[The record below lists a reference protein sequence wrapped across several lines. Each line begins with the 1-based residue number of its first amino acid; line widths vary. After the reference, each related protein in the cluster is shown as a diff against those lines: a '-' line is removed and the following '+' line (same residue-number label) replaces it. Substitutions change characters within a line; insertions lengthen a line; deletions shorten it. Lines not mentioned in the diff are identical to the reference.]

1 MRTVILDY
9 GAGNIAS
16 VEKAFAHLG
25 CVTERA
31 TDVNGISTADRI
43 VLPGVGHFSATRRIS
58 APLRQAVASAI
69 AREVPFLGI
78 CVGLQWLFEGSDESL
93 IDPGLG
99 FLRGTC
105 LRLPATVKV
114 PHVGWNTLDN
124 MQPSWLLNGIS
135 PGAYAYFTHS
145 YAAPLMAE
153 TVATTTHGH
162 AFTCAAV
169 RGRVGGV
176 QFHPEKS
183 AEAGLAILQ
192 NFLRLPC

>member
-16 VEKAFAHLG
+16 VEKASPSR

-135 PGAYAYFTHS
+135 PGAYATS
-145 YAAPLMAE
+145 PTPTPRRSWQKPSPPRPMA
-153 TVATTTHGH
+153 TPSPVPP
-162 AFTCAAV
+162 CAVELEVSSFIRKNPRKPAS
-169 RGRVGGV
+169 
-176 QFHPEKS
+176 PSCKTS
-183 AEAGLAILQ
+183 
-192 NFLRLPC
+192 